1 MDKTGQFLLHFP
13 VVEAGEVVMGPLA
26 AIAKCKEGTAA
37 WTAFQTSRILS
48 SQQLEMRC
56 LVGSPLLTPY
66 SVHIGCAYS
75 PAFPRKPSLY

>member
-13 VVEAGEVVMGPLA
+13 VVEAGEVVMGPLD

-48 SQQLEMRC
+48 SQQPEMRY
-56 LVGSPLLTPY
+56 LDHPPLLTPY
-66 SVHIGCAYS
+66 SVHIGCAHS
-75 PAFPRKPSLY
+75 PAFPREPSLY